1 MRIVTNASKFSPKS
15 SRYASD
21 IYRSKPSA
29 ACSSLLPSCLAT
41 ILSAIE
47 MVVNSEAALRCALR
61 RVDNH
66 LHGRYPLNKQKR
78 RIMRLWRLLIKGIGV
93 NRWFPFKRKARVLSL
108 TLSTVCGSRFY
119 RLPFCILQH
128 RKVYKDFANSLI
140 SFSLA
145 SDLFSAPLAVMM
157 PAISIL
163 VYPI

>member
-1 MRIVTNASKFSPKS
+1 MLPLQVSLTSSENNKKTVTKRTIIMRIVTNASKFSPKS
-15 SRYASD
+15 SRCASD

-108 TLSTVCGSRFY
+108 TLSTVWE
-119 RLPFCILQH
+119 
-128 RKVYKDFANSLI
+128 
-140 SFSLA
+140 
-145 SDLFSAPLAVMM
+145 
-157 PAISIL
+157 PAIAGSWVL
-163 VYPI
+163 FVDGDAGLG